1 MAHISLLCYHD
12 KEGKLISH
20 GTSRKTL
27 CLSGKGLC
35 MRQGSI
41 HTPSVHVP
49 LTLYCLH
56 THSFT
61 LLWNDCFSVVVLLT
75 TFCVISCLLLNSK
88 EENSSPATVQS
99 STSMKTVQILSNLLF
114 LFFHARPGF
123 TQGYPFFWCHWHIHH
138 CSLVGS
144 KCPGGQLQSHLCA
157 STWRSVFQYVTPLF
171 KKKQKLFYLQLTC
184 SFTSFTSNYVC
195 ACITVSLY

>member
-20 GTSRKTL
+20 GTSRKIL

-35 MRQGSI
+35 MRQGFI

-61 LLWNDCFSVVVLLT
+61 LLWNDCFSVVVLSWLH
-75 TFCVISCLLLNSK
+75 FVS
-88 EENSSPATVQS
+88 
-99 STSMKTVQILSNLLF
+99 
-114 LFFHARPGF
+114 
-123 TQGYPFFWCHWHIHH
+123 
-138 CSLVGS
+138 SLVCCLTLKKKILTFAVYVHYRAFIDVQLLSSLQQVWRQYKYWVICCFCFFMPDLGS
-144 KCPGGQLQSHLCA
+144 PKGIRFSDVTDTSTTVHWLVPSAWVDSYKVTYVPAHGGQ
-157 STWRSVFQYVTPLF
+157 Y
-171 KKKQKLFYLQLTC
+171 
-184 SFTSFTSNYVC
+184 SNMWHHY
-195 ACITVSLY
+195 